1 MAEMGFRRLKSDSG
15 IFALFGLNGIKVV
28 VIIYVD
34 DAIFLG
40 PNIQDVNMAKDLFMK
55 RWECRDLGTTKEF
68 LHMSILRRGT
78 TLILDQKEYLHTV
91 LERFGMQ
98 NAKSVPTP
106 LPSGYVPLN
115 NTDPV
120 DEKLRNRYQQVIGSL
135 LYLMLGTRPDIAF
148 AVTKMS
154 QFAANPSQEH
164 LNKALYI
171 CRYLVGTQDYYLSY
185 GAKQDGIIAFADA
198 DWGSDQITRRST
210 SGHLV
215 MLAGAAVSWSSRA
228 QKTIALSSTEAEYM
242 SLSDTCQQLIWINSI
257 FKELR
262 YNIKSIPLC
271 GDNQGAIFIASNAV
285 QEKRSKHIDIRYH
298 YIREVVER
306 KEVSLYFVETDSN
319 PADMFTK
326 NLTRDKFL
334 KCRAHLGIHF
344 RV

>member
-1 MAEMGFRRLKSDSG
+1 MSSIDVKTAFLYGELDEELYMEQPEGFKRKGQEHKVFQLKKAIYGLKQATLQWWRALDKSMAEMGFRQLKSDSE

-28 VIIYVD
+28 VIVYVN

-40 PNIQDVNMAKDLFMK
+40 PNIRDVNMAKDLFMK
-55 RWECRDLGTTKEF
+55 RWECRDLGTMKEF
-68 LHMSILRRGT
+68 LRMTILRRGT

-106 LPSGYVPLN
+106 LPSGYAPLN

-120 DEKLRNRYQQVIGSL
+120 DEKLHNRYQQVIGSL

-171 CRYLVGTQDYYLSY
+171 CRYLIGTQDYYLSY

-198 DWGSDQITRRST
+198 DWGSDQITRCST

-228 QKTIALSSTEAEYM
+228 
-242 SLSDTCQQLIWINSI
+242 
-257 FKELR
+257 
-262 YNIKSIPLC
+262 
-271 GDNQGAIFIASNAV
+271 
-285 QEKRSKHIDIRYH
+285 
-298 YIREVVER
+298 
-306 KEVSLYFVETDSN
+306 
-319 PADMFTK
+319 
-326 NLTRDKFL
+326 
-334 KCRAHLGIHF
+334 
-344 RV
+344 